1 LDSDDSQE
9 THHNSLEE
17 VPLMATC
24 HKTAYV
30 FPGQG
35 SQWTGMG
42 HDLCTNLPEARAV
55 FEEADSVL
63 GFPLSRLCFEGPEDV
78 LRQTVN
84 AQPAIMTVSVAY
96 LRTSPQLKD
105 RPRPSFVA
113 GHSLGEYTALVAAS
127 TLSFADALRL
137 ARERGRLMQEAGNQT
152 SGGMLAVIGLDEAT
166 VQSVCQATGMEI
178 ANINCPGQIAISGP
192 SQVLEA
198 AIQLAKE
205 KGAQRVVPLPVSGA
219 FHSRLMKP
227 AADGMAQAVSNLQFQ
242 DAVIPIVANT
252 TAEPMTSGNA
262 LKAELLNQLCH
273 SVLWQKSVERMIK
286 EGALEFVEIGPGQV
300 LTGLVKRISRD
311 AKAISTEAKRL
322 S

>member
-1 LDSDDSQE
+1 
-9 THHNSLEE
+9 
-17 VPLMATC
+17 MATW

-42 HDLCTNLPEARAV
+42 HDLYTNLPEARAV

-84 AQPAIMTVSVAY
+84 AQPAIMTVSIAY

-127 TLSFADALRL
+127 TLSFAEALRL

-192 SQVLEA
+192 SHALEA
-198 AIQLAKE
+198 ATQLAKE

-227 AADGMAQAVSNLQFQ
+227 AADGMAQAVSSLQFQ

-252 TAEPMTSGNA
+252 TAEPMTSGNS

-273 SVLWQKSVERMIK
+273 SVLWRKSVERMIK
-286 EGALEFVEIGPGQV
+286 EGALEFVEVGPGQV
-300 LTGLVKRISRD
+300 LTGLIKRISRD
-311 AKAISTEAKRL
+311 AKAISTEARKP

>member
-1 LDSDDSQE
+1 
-9 THHNSLEE
+9 
-17 VPLMATC
+17 MATWR
-24 HKTAYV
+24 KTAYV

-42 HDLCTNLPEARAV
+42 HDLYTSLPEARAV

-63 GFPLSRLCFEGPEDV
+63 GFPLSRLCFEGPDDV
-78 LRQTVN
+78 LRQTIN

-96 LRTSPQLKD
+96 LRASPQLKG
-105 RPRPSFVA
+105 RPQPSFVA
-113 GHSLGEYTALVAAS
+113 GHSLGEYTALVAAG

-192 SQVLEA
+192 SQVLEEA
-198 AIQLAKE
+198 TQLAKQ

-219 FHSRLMKP
+219 FHSRLMQP
-227 AADGMAQAVSNLQFQ
+227 AADGMARAVSNLEFQ
-242 DAVIPIVANT
+242 DAAVPIVANT
-252 TAEPMTSGNA
+252 TAQPMTSGKE
-262 LKAELLNQLCH
+262 LKAELLSQLCH
-273 SVLWQKSVERMIK
+273 SVLWQKSVELMTN
-286 EGALEFVEIGPGQV
+286 EGIIEFVEIGPGQV
-300 LTGLVKRISRD
+300 LTGLIKRISRD
-311 AKAISTEAKRL
+311 ARAISTEAKKTP
-322 S
+322 

>member
-1 LDSDDSQE
+1 
-9 THHNSLEE
+9 
-17 VPLMATC
+17 MATW

-42 HDLCTNLPEARAV
+42 HDLYTNLPEARAV

-137 ARERGRLMQEAGNQT
+137 ARERGRLMQEAGDQT

-192 SQVLEA
+192 SSVLEA
-198 AIQLAKE
+198 ATQLAKE

-262 LKAELLNQLCH
+262 LKAELLNQLYH
-273 SVLWQKSVERMIK
+273 PVLWQKSVERMIK

-300 LTGLVKRISRD
+300 LTGLIKRISRD
-311 AKAISTEAKRL
+311 AKAITTEAKKP

>member
-1 LDSDDSQE
+1 
-9 THHNSLEE
+9 
-17 VPLMATC
+17 MAAAQ
-24 HKTAYV
+24 KVAYV

-35 SQWTGMG
+35 SQWVGMG
-42 HDLCTNLPEARAV
+42 HDLYVNLSEARAV
-55 FEEADSVL
+55 FEEADSIL
-63 GFPLSRLCFEGPEDV
+63 GFALSGLCFEGPENV

-105 RPRPSFVA
+105 RPQPSFVA
-113 GHSLGEYTALVAAS
+113 GHSLGEYTALVAAG

-137 ARERGRLMQEAGNQT
+137 AHERGRLMQEAGNRT
-152 SGGMLAVIGLDEAT
+152 SGGMLAIIGLDEAT
-166 VQSVCQATGMEI
+166 VQSVCQATGTEI

-192 SQVLEA
+192 TQVLDKA
-198 AIQLAKE
+198 AQLAKE
-205 KGAQRVVPLPVSGA
+205 KGAQRVIPLPVSGA
-219 FHSRLMKP
+219 FHSRLMQP
-227 AADGMAQAVSNLQFQ
+227 AADGMAQVVSNLQFR

-252 TAEPMTSGNA
+252 TAQPMTSGNA

-273 SVLWQKSVERMIK
+273 SVLWQKSVEWMIK

-300 LTGLVKRISRD
+300 LTGLIKRISKE
-311 AKAISTEAKRL
+311 AKATSTEAKRL

>member
-1 LDSDDSQE
+1 
-9 THHNSLEE
+9 
-17 VPLMATC
+17 MAIA
-24 HKTAYV
+24 HKVAYV

-35 SQWTGMG
+35 SQWPGMG
-42 HDLCTNLPEARAV
+42 HDLYVNLPEAKTV

-63 GFPLSRLCFEGPEDV
+63 GFPLSRLCFQGPDDV

-96 LRTSPQLKD
+96 LKANPQLRD
-105 RPRPSFVA
+105 RPQPSFVA
-113 GHSLGEYTALVAAS
+113 GHSLGEYTALVAAG

-192 SQVLEA
+192 SQ
-198 AIQLAKE
+198 AIERATQLAKE
-205 KGAQRVVPLPVSGA
+205 KGAQRVIPLPVSGA
-219 FHSRLMKP
+219 FHSRLMQP
-227 AADGMAQAVSNLQFQ
+227 AADGMAKAVSNLHFQ
-242 DAVIPIVANT
+242 DAVVPIVANT
-252 TAEPMTSGNA
+252 TAQPMTSGNA

-273 SVLWQKSVERMIK
+273 AVLWQKSIEWMIE

-300 LTGLVKRISRD
+300 LTGLIRRINRD
-311 AKAISTEAKRL
+311 AKIINTEAKKP

>member
-1 LDSDDSQE
+1 
-9 THHNSLEE
+9 
-17 VPLMATC
+17 MAADQ
-24 HKTAYV
+24 KVAYV

-35 SQWTGMG
+35 SQWVGMG
-42 HDLCTNLPEARAV
+42 HDLYVNLPEAKAV
-55 FEEADSVL
+55 FEEADSIL
-63 GFPLSRLCFEGPEDV
+63 GFALSGLCFEGPEDV

-96 LRTSPQLKD
+96 LRTSPQLQD
-105 RPRPSFVA
+105 RPQPSFLA
-113 GHSLGEYTALVAAS
+113 GHSLGEYTALVAAGS
-127 TLSFADALRL
+127 LSFADALRL

-166 VQSVCQATGMEI
+166 VLSVCQATGTEI

-192 SQVLEA
+192 SQVLDKA
-198 AIQLAKE
+198 AQLAKE
-205 KGAQRVVPLPVSGA
+205 KGAQRVIPLPVSGA
-219 FHSRLMKP
+219 FHSRLMQP

-252 TAEPMTSGNA
+252 TAQPMTSGNA
-262 LKAELLNQLCH
+262 LKAELLSQLCH
-273 SVLWQKSVERMIK
+273 SVLWQKSVEWMIK

-300 LTGLVKRISRD
+300 LTGLIKRISKE
-311 AKAISTEAKRL
+311 AKAISTEAKRP